1 MKSCLYFLQRVN
13 MIALGKFFVILGN
26 HFSSCL
32 LVRSSYN
39 VHSILLLAPSYHRP
53 RSRRNLNHWGFSQIK
68 KVDSPDNKSYYHDY
82 FLRTKMDLTHMI
94 KRVKDPKFTLSR
106 TSVYKYGMPF
116 QEPNFHEMEW
126 LPAQTK
132 KQKEEKK
139 RCYSTSSALSSSSS
153 LRAVSISPAM
163 MSSRSDTGMIVATT
177 RYNDSHDDM
186 DVDKRNDDLLR
197 PKLSNR
203 ENNHHASVNSIIEP
217 ASLRIDQLERYY
229 STESSTIRSFTSSN
243 QERTSFTEIN
253 PPLQEEQATNSAAM
267 TSNLDCNEG
276 NIWDDNNWQQFLIE
290 QYMLLPKDLSVLNS
304 VFDHESCL
312 T

>member
-1 MKSCLYFLQRVN
+1 
-13 MIALGKFFVILGN
+13 
-26 HFSSCL
+26 
-32 LVRSSYN
+32 
-39 VHSILLLAPSYHRP
+39 
-53 RSRRNLNHWGFSQIK
+53 
-68 KVDSPDNKSYYHDY
+68 
-82 FLRTKMDLTHMI
+82 MDLTHMI

-177 RYNDSHDDM
+177 RYNDSHDDI
-186 DVDKRNDDLLR
+186 VDKRNDDLLR

-203 ENNHHASVNSIIEP
+203 ENNQIEGLELCTSRGSNHHASVNSIIEP
-217 ASLRIDQLERYY
+217 TSLRIDQLERYY
-229 STESSTIRSFTSSN
+229 STDSSTIKSFTSSN
-243 QERTSFTEIN
+243 QERTSFSEIN
-253 PPLQEEQATNSAAM
+253 PPLQEEQATNSTAM